1 MVSYFQTAA
10 AVALVLILSAAASAQ
25 TAPSATP
32 APVVTPVTP
41 APIMTPASVMTPV
54 PAMTPAASPSASASP
69 SALPTATPVPENA
82 LVTARVQQEF
92 NAWLHGR
99 IDRKTY
105 SPSAG
110 GTYDDA
116 VIAVVS
122 PDLAAIGPLQT
133 VQYRTA
139 SLLLGDLV
147 YRYDINGSQ
156 GAVSVLLALNQR
168 GQTDSIVFTPI
179 IFRTTANPQ

>member
-32 APVVTPVTP
+32 APVVTP
-41 APIMTPASVMTPV
+41 A
-54 PAMTPAASPSASASP
+54 ASP

>member
-1 MVSYFQTAA
+1 MVSYFQTTAA
-10 AVALVLILSAAASAQ
+10 AALVLVLSAAAGAQ

-32 APVVTPVTP
+32 APVVTPITP
-41 APIMTPASVMTPV
+41 API
-54 PAMTPAASPSASASP
+54 MTPAASPSASP
-69 SALPTATPVPENA
+69 SALPIETPVPENA

-92 NAWLHGR
+92 NAWRRGR

-105 SPSAG
+105 SPTAG

-122 PDLAAIGPLQT
+122 PDLAAIGPPQT

-147 YRYDINGSQ
+147 YRYDISGGQ

-168 GQTDSIVFTPI
+168 GQTDTIVFTPI